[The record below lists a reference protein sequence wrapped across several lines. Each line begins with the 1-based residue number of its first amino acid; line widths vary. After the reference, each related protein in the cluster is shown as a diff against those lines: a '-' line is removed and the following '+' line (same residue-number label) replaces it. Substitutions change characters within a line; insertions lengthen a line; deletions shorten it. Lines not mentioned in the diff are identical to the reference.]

1 RDARMPG
8 FAVLVDP
15 DEHDAR
21 SLVALRSSIEPAVVF
36 ATEGVSGGIV
46 ELLEKADW
54 RVVRVRRAAEMA
66 SAWSG
71 TTRRQPAAPRGIGAR
86 RTPAEPG
93 AHDAP

>member
-1 RDARMPG
+1 MPG

-36 ATEGVSGGIV
+36 ATEGVAGGIV
-46 ELLEKADW
+46 DLLEKADW
-54 RVVRVRRAAEMA
+54 RVVRVRRAAEIA

-71 TTRRQPAAPRGIGAR
+71 TTRLQPAAPSNRTAR
-86 RTPAEPG
+86 RGPVAPG
-93 AHDAP
+93 ASDAP